1 MKQFLFFVI
10 VGFMMLILLSCS
22 PINNVPMTV
31 EDDMT
36 FEEEQIKYNIEQ
48 IIFSKSFQ
56 STEPSVEVISNKNN
70 VKILASLGLAEYS
83 DIIINKI
90 VKKGNI
96 INIHVSGI
104 KGDNPSLSVPQ
115 IIMELIEL
123 NINKDNITFNI
134 VFDDYDQVKI
144 KFGINDIINK
154 IQSHFK
160 IATNRLPTYN
170 LLKEDNNIIW
180 DISYKG
186 VFDRENPILP
196 LINLSI
202 LIDANSGE
210 IIESEKTIVSS
221 SLDHGHIL
229 DYVPEDYM
237 LYKKIISNNDED
249 EKLSEQLW
257 FINPLSKEKAQLY
270 TTDYKIAVAQFNA
283 DKTYISLIET
293 NEDKNDLYIIS
304 LEDKRVFKIPFK
316 TKFNPRRMKWKDIN
330 TLYLLGNDQDTSTI
344 YSYNLESNETRVV
357 KKIDKVID
365 NLIINDD
372 IFIVTEKF
380 KDEIN
385 RNIYLTTDWDTYKL
399 IDNGFNVK
407 FLSDDLIAYLKK
419 IEKNDNNFL
428 FIYDLKNEEIVAIIE
443 GNISNYHLFNDD
455 ELIYVNQNTNNAD
468 YTIAKYSISD
478 KSTEDVTTIIGN
490 RIYYDENNN
499 IIYLNILLPFEDNKT
514 EMIYS
519 ISVDKLNNVKNP

>member
-186 VFDRENPILP
+186 VFDRENPI
-196 LINLSI
+196 
-202 LIDANSGE
+202 
-210 IIESEKTIVSS
+210 
-221 SLDHGHIL
+221 
-229 DYVPEDYM
+229 
-237 LYKKIISNNDED
+237 
-249 EKLSEQLW
+249 
-257 FINPLSKEKAQLY
+257 
-270 TTDYKIAVAQFNA
+270 
-283 DKTYISLIET
+283 
-293 NEDKNDLYIIS
+293 
-304 LEDKRVFKIPFK
+304 
-316 TKFNPRRMKWKDIN
+316 
-330 TLYLLGNDQDTSTI
+330 YL
-344 YSYNLESNETRVV
+344 
-357 KKIDKVID
+357 
-365 NLIINDD
+365 
-372 IFIVTEKF
+372 
-380 KDEIN
+380 
-385 RNIYLTTDWDTYKL
+385 
-399 IDNGFNVK
+399 
-407 FLSDDLIAYLKK
+407 
-419 IEKNDNNFL
+419 
-428 FIYDLKNEEIVAIIE
+428 
-443 GNISNYHLFNDD
+443 
-455 ELIYVNQNTNNAD
+455 
-468 YTIAKYSISD
+468 
-478 KSTEDVTTIIGN
+478 
-490 RIYYDENNN
+490 
-499 IIYLNILLPFEDNKT
+499 
-514 EMIYS
+514 
-519 ISVDKLNNVKNP
+519 